1 MIFEGTRIFE
11 RNHLRNEASNSK
23 QNECGRFLG
32 VRCRKEAIAAEVGE
46 QWRVWGFRKTV
57 GYSGGSQCSNQA
69 PATGLAAQNCSLMG
83 Q

>member
-23 QNECGRFLG
+23 QKECGRFLG

-46 QWRVWGFRKTV
+46 QWRMWGFRKTV
-57 GYSGGSQCSNQA
+57 GYSGG
-69 PATGLAAQNCSLMG
+69 GLSVVTKHQQQDWLPRIAV
-83 Q
+83 